1 MNEDKLI
8 YYGRWVILDGKY
20 GDKEDGGIRQ
30 VRPTSLLTN
39 EALPRVR
46 RNPTRHCYRGTPWR
60 KTRKNQS

>member
-1 MNEDKLI
+1 MGNMET
-8 YYGRWVILDGKY
+8 
-20 GDKEDGGIRQ
+20 KEDGGIRQ
-30 VRPTSLLTN
+30 VRPTSLLTK